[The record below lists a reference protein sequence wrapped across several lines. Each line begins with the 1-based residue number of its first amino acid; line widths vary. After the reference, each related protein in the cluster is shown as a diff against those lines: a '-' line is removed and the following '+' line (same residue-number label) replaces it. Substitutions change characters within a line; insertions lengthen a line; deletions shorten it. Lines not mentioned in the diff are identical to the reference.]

1 MAEIVADHDIESGQ
15 LPRAG
20 IHHVPPGP
28 CARTPPDA
36 TSLKAEDS
44 QIAIAQ
50 ASLQSVRPERRGIE
64 AADVVNGTSR
74 ATCAIAGQPPA
85 RRRPRRVARPVGP
98 LARRD
103 ISIRRACA
111 SLLPSFERVF

>member
-28 CARTPPDA
+28 CARTAPSA

-50 ASLQSVRPERRGIE
+50 RSLQSGLPNRPERRGIE
-64 AADVVNGTSR
+64 AADVVSGILSR
-74 ATCAIAGQPPA
+74 NLRNRRAAARPAEHGA
-85 RRRPRRVARPVGP
+85 RRWPQREIG
-98 LARRD
+98 
-103 ISIRRACA
+103 RAH
-111 SLLPSFERVF
+111 V